1 MRNASAHAGAS
12 ISSRS
17 RLTLALQD
25 AAQKAL
31 PASRHWHLR
40 TILSTPYNSK
50 RYAFK
55 TVLHWPRGCA
65 LLARL
70 LLLFLPLVSACAPVI
85 GFPSDPTDTQASADQ
100 QLVAEYYSLQTSDA
114 GRELLRNQIVSGR
127 MNAYESSYSNFKRRL
142 NGDANTLNLVSD
154 LSVLG
159 LAGVAA
165 TTGSITTATAL
176 AAASA
181 GIIGAKGA
189 INSDLYFQRT
199 LPALLA
205 QMDANR
211 ARAKLPIVTGL
222 RKSNADYPLA
232 IAFIDLDALRDAGG
246 IPNAIGGLTQQA
258 EVQKADAERVL
269 GFNTTSAATCLQ
281 KFIDKPD
288 PEGSANKALVA
299 SKARAFGARISF
311 VTQWVTDPKT
321 DPNLLAAVANAIGCS
336 SP

>member
-1 MRNASAHAGAS
+1 MPWRDRPLSKLGLRCGGGAP
-12 ISSRS
+12 IA
-17 RLTLALQD
+17 TL
-25 AAQKAL
+25 
-31 PASRHWHLR
+31 
-40 TILSTPYNSK
+40 
-50 RYAFK
+50 
-55 TVLHWPRGCA
+55 V
-65 LLARL
+65 L
-70 LLLFLPLVSACAPVI
+70 LLLPFISACAPLR
-85 GFPSDPTDTQASADQ
+85 GFPADPTDTQVLADQ
-100 QLVAEYYSLQTSDA
+100 QLVADYYSPETTEEERQ
-114 GRELLRNQIVSGR
+114 LLRNQIVSGR
-127 MNAYESSYSNFKRRL
+127 MNAYEAAYSDFKRRL
-142 NGDANTLNLVSD
+142 NGDANTLNIAAD
-154 LSVLG
+154 LSLLG

-165 TTGSITTATAL
+165 TTGSLTTATAL

-232 IAFIDLDALRDAGG
+232 IALIDLDALRDAGG
-246 IPNAIGGLTQQA
+246 IPTAIGGLTQQA
-258 EVQKADAERVL
+258 EVAKEAAETVL

-299 SKARAFGARISF
+299 SKARALGASFSF
-311 VTQWVTDPKT
+311 VTEWVTDPKT
-321 DPNLLAAVANAIGCS
+321 DPDQIAAVAHEVGC
-336 SP
+336 PGA